1 MKHWV
6 LACAALALAGS
17 AAAQPGGEGGKG
29 GGAVR
34 GACRA
39 DIEQLCAGVQRGG
52 GRIMQCL
59 REHQDGVSPDCKSAM
74 AAARA
79 SRRDRQNPAPETP
92 APPAPAPG

>member
-1 MKHWV
+1 MKHWA

-17 AAAQPGGEGGKG
+17 AAAQPGGEGAKG
-29 GGAVR
+29 GGALR

-52 GRIMQCL
+52 GKIMQCL
-59 REHQDGVSPDCKSAM
+59 REHQDGVSADCKAAM
-74 AAARA
+74 SDARA
-79 SRRDRQNPAPETP
+79 SHRGRQGPPPETP